1 MAATGQFTTEK
12 VAEQLLALYHDME
25 QQVLEEGVLPE
36 AYLGIGEKERSF
48 KEKDTA
54 FTALSLTAHTILNLD
69 LTITRS

>member
-1 MAATGQFTTEK
+1 
-12 VAEQLLALYHDME
+12 ME